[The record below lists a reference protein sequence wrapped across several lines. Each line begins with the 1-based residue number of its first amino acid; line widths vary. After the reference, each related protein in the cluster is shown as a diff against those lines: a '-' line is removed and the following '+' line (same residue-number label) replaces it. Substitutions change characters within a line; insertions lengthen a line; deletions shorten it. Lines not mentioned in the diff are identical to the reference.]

1 MRGWRAIL
9 WLLLAGAGLAYFG
22 AMRGRLPAATPPKA
36 VVAAVPVMASKVRRA
51 DVPIFLSGLGT
62 VQAFNSVLV
71 KARVDGQIVKI
82 IFSEGKEVRAGDILA
97 EIDPAPLEANL
108 AQAQANKLKD
118 EAQLANAKLDL
129 DRYTRLAATNAVS
142 TQQLETARSL
152 VGQLTASI
160 KADEAMIDMA
170 QVQLNYAHIRS
181 PIDGRVGTRLVDA
194 GNIVHA
200 SDTTGIVTIN
210 QLRPIFVVFSLP
222 ADSLAQLRAKVK
234 IGEVEVAAQDRSGQD
249 LARGKLTVIDN
260 QINAT
265 TGTINYKATF
275 ANADESLWPGQFVNV
290 RVQLDVLRD
299 AIAVPVTAVQYG
311 PDGPFCFVIGPD
323 RIAQKRAIKTGVLNK
338 TTAVVTDGLAPGE
351 EVVTE
356 GQYRIEAGSPVEVIA
371 RATETNG

>member
-152 VGQLTASI
+152 VGQLAASI

-234 IGEVEVAAQDRSGQD
+234 IGEVEVAAQDRSSQD
-249 LARGKLTVIDN
+249 LAHGTLTVIDN

-338 TTAVVTDGLAPGE
+338 TTAVVTDGLASGE